1 MIIADNSK
9 SCVTVDGTAVDGIL
23 ELNGIFDNFISY
35 EPEILLGVITAWS
48 DKLQEYTVRDKV
60 LYRMSYSISE
70 RYLDVNESEGITSN
84 E

>member
-1 MIIADNSK
+1 MITADNAK
-9 SCVTVDGTAVDGIL
+9 RCVTIDGTVLDSIM
-23 ELNGIFDNFISY
+23 ELNGIFDNFISD

-70 RYLDVNESEGITSN
+70 RYLDVNESEDITPD